1 MAARIAL
8 IGGVILYLVWAWA
21 GYAVHIAGAGFETLP
36 VYFFRIQD
44 LPVLIG
50 QAVALAAMLALSGGG
65 ARYGA
70 RAPQPPRVLPIA
82 AAIGGVALAAWL
94 GRGLVFHHYSPSR
107 DEVMVELASAY
118 LADGRVGWP
127 IPAAWQP
134 YARAM
139 LPEFYSPYGAAET
152 WTSIYLPV
160 HAAIRAL
167 FVRLGAADL
176 AAPVMLAA
184 GLVALYSVARR
195 LFPGRGDAVMVA
207 MAMALTSTQ
216 LLATAMT
223 PYAMTSHFA
232 LNMIW
237 LALVLRGGVV
247 TNLLAAVVLVAAAG
261 LHQWHF
267 PALFAGPFILWLAWR
282 RQWMSALVQAGA
294 LGAAVVLWARLW
306 PHYLASLLGPPLG
319 GAERAAPGIGAK
331 IESLFG
337 RLDKWQPLLNIGRLM
352 AWNNPLLVPLAA
364 LGLTRMNWWPR
375 AWLRDPPIIL
385 PLLGTVLIG
394 FALAL
399 YQGYGW
405 GFRYMHGQLGALCLL
420 AGFGWTRI
428 SREGR
433 RPLRL
438 IWASCAAAAV
448 AGAFLLV
455 TTEHYVRGYARTMQA
470 IRASDADVVLVD
482 LRGGYFMTDLVR
494 FADGRPGRP
503 AVMALGHVS
512 HDGLRR
518 LCAEHSVAVLDHPQF
533 WRMGVHPITPL
544 IRDGGRL
551 SSRQSLLHRIGCYRP
566 VLPPPGPVPSR

>member
-8 IGGVILYLVWAWA
+8 IGGVVLYLAWAWA
-21 GYAVHIAGAGFETLP
+21 GYAVHVAGGGFETLP

-44 LPVLIG
+44 LPVLVG
-50 QAVALAAMLALSGGG
+50 HAVALAAMLALSGGG
-65 ARYGA
+65 PRYGS
-70 RAPQPPRVLPIA
+70 RTPLPPRTLPVA
-82 AAIGGVALAAWL
+82 AAIAGVALAAWV
-94 GRGLVFHHYSPSR
+94 GRGLVFHDYSPSR
-107 DEVMVELASAY
+107 DEVMVELAGAY
-118 LADGRVGWP
+118 LADGRIGRP
-127 IPAAWQP
+127 IPPEWQP

-167 FVRLGAADL
+167 FLRLGAADL
-176 AAPVMLAA
+176 AAPAMLAA
-184 GLVALYSVARR
+184 GLVALHSVARR
-195 LFPGRGDAVMVA
+195 LFSGRGDAVIVA

-237 LALVLRGGVV
+237 LALVLRGGVAA
-247 TNLLAAVVLVAAAG
+247 NLLAALVLIAAAG

-282 RQWMSALVQAGA
+282 RQWMPAIVQSGA
-294 LGAAVVLWARLW
+294 LGVAVVLWARLW
-306 PHYLASLLGPPLG
+306 PQYLASLLGPPLG
-319 GAERAAPGIGAK
+319 GAARGAPGIGAK

-352 AWNNPLLVPLAA
+352 AWNNALLVPLAA
-364 LGLTRMNWWPR
+364 LGLSRMNWRPG

-438 IWASCAAAAV
+438 LWASCAAAAV

-455 TTEHYVRGYARTMQA
+455 TTENYVRGYARTMAA
-470 IRASDADVVLVD
+470 IRASNADVVLVD

-494 FADGRPGRP
+494 FDDGRPGRP

-512 HDGLRR
+512 HEGIRR
-518 LCAEHSVAVLDHPQF
+518 LCATRRVAVLDYSQF
-533 WRMGVHPITPL
+533 WRMGVHAITPL

-551 SSRQSLLHRIGCYRP
+551 SSRQTLLRQIGCYRP
-566 VLPPPGPVPSR
+566 VVPPVLSAPSR

>member
-1 MAARIAL
+1 MAARVAL
-8 IGGVILYLVWAWA
+8 IGGVILYLAWAWA
-21 GYAVHIAGAGFETLP
+21 GFAVHVAVGGFETLP
-36 VYFFRIQD
+36 VYFLRIQD

-50 QAVALAAMLALSGGG
+50 HAVALAAMLALSGGG
-65 ARYGA
+65 PRHGA
-70 RAPQPPRVLPIA
+70 RAPLPPRTLSVA
-82 AAIGGVALAAWL
+82 AAIVGVALAAWL
-94 GRGLVFHHYSPSR
+94 GQSLVFHGYSPSR
-107 DEVMVELASAY
+107 DEVMVELAGAY
-118 LADGRVGWP
+118 LADGRIGWP
-127 IPAAWQP
+127 IPPEWRP

-139 LPEFYSPYGAAET
+139 LPEFYSPYGAGET

-160 HAAIRAL
+160 HAAIRAA

-176 AAPVMLAA
+176 AAPAMLAA
-184 GLVALYSVARR
+184 GLVALHSVARR
-195 LFPGRGDAVMVA
+195 LFPGRGDAVIVA
-207 MAMALTSTQ
+207 MVMALTSTQ

-247 TNLLAAVVLVAAAG
+247 ANLLAAAVLIAAAG

-282 RQWMSALVQAGA
+282 RQWMAAIIQASA
-294 LGAAVVLWARLW
+294 LGAAVLLWARFW
-306 PHYLASLLGPPLG
+306 PQYLASLLGPPLG
-319 GAERAAPGIGAK
+319 GAAKGAPGIGAK

-364 LGLTRMNWWPR
+364 IGLTRMNWRPGV
-375 AWLRDPPIIL
+375 WLRDPPVIL

-438 IWASCAAAAV
+438 LWASCAAAAV

-455 TTEHYVRGYARTMQA
+455 TTEQYVRGYARTMAA

-494 FADGRPGRP
+494 FEGGRPGRP
-503 AVMALGHVS
+503 AIMALGHVS
-512 HDGLRR
+512 HDGLRQ
-518 LCAEHSVAVLDHPQF
+518 LCASRRVAVLDHGQF
-533 WRMGVHPITPL
+533 WRFGVHRVTPV

-551 SSRQSLLHRIGCYRP
+551 SSRQALLRRIGCYRP
-566 VLPPPGPVPSR
+566 VVPLPAG